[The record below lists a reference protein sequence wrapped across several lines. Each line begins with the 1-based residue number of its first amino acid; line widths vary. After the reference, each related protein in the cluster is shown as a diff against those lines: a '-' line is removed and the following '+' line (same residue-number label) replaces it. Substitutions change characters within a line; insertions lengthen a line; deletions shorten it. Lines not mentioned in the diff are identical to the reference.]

1 MGLTVFLNDTLV
13 STKIN
18 TLVSAFRWRYFEFW
32 HFTFQ
37 FNCFQKNNVIQRCLR
52 RYRGRALDDFA
63 KKKRKVQEVFRLR
76 HFENKA
82 IVFAEYRLEA
92 AGLCF
97 AENVGFNP
105 GLRGPT
111 SRSLWKSFKLDPCL
125 FPNWNAWKIERKETR
140 QLSPSG

>member
-1 MGLTVFLNDTLV
+1 MTRSFQQKSIHSFQRFVDDISNSDILLFNLTVSKKTTLFNVVFVDTV
-13 STKIN
+13 DVHWTISQRK
-18 TLVSAFRWRYFEFW
+18 SERY
-32 HFTFQ
+32 
-37 FNCFQKNNVIQRCLR
+37 I
-52 RYRGRALDDFA
+52 
-63 KKKRKVQEVFRLR
+63 EVFRLR

-82 IVFAEYRLEA
+82 IVFAEHRLEA

-111 SRSLWKSFKLDPCL
+111 SRSFWKSFKLDPCL

>member
-1 MGLTVFLNDTLV
+1 MTRSFQQKSIHSFQRFVDDISNSDILLFNLTVSKKTTLFNVVFVDTV
-13 STKIN
+13 DMHWTISQRK
-18 TLVSAFRWRYFEFW
+18 SERY
-32 HFTFQ
+32 
-37 FNCFQKNNVIQRCLR
+37 I
-52 RYRGRALDDFA
+52 
-63 KKKRKVQEVFRLR
+63 EVFRLR

-111 SRSLWKSFKLDPCL
+111 SRSL
-125 FPNWNAWKIERKETR
+125 
-140 QLSPSG
+140 